1 LDMASYSIKLTLS
14 DAARKFLS
22 DNKLNLVLGKAV
34 GSVDRPT
41 YRTAWHVLTPAELA
55 QTLELSWTVNYT
67 GSFTTETRFDPFTK
81 YTTHSNDI
89 PVVTGHNYNVTNYG
103 TMIEDPNNPPRW
115 QNSSS
120 FTFLNDMGYKQL
132 YRPVLKTPAPWTPGA
147 RASSQGTP
155 FWLGN
160 PVMKNGAVIAT
171 PVEKVM
177 VWFGQYVAGAA
188 VLEED
193 RTIAVEFDLT
203 EVRSGWAE
211 IADDLSAWNNLSPNA
226 KKVDVVPVL

>member
-1 LDMASYSIKLTLS
+1 MSYSIKLKIS
-14 DAARKFLS
+14 DAARKFLY
-22 DNKLNLVLGKAV
+22 NEELNLVLGKAV

-67 GSFTTETRFDPFTK
+67 GSFTTETKFDPFTK
-81 YTTHSNDI
+81 YTTQSNDI
-89 PVVTGHNYNVTNYG
+89 PMVAGHNYNVTNYG
-103 TMIEDPNNPPRW
+103 IMTEDPNKPPR
-115 QNSSS
+115 QNRSS
-120 FTFLNDMGYKQL
+120 FAFFNNMGYKQL
-132 YRPVLKTPAPWTPGA
+132 YRPVLKTPAPGA
-147 RASSQGTP
+147 PANSQGSP

-160 PVMKNGAVIAT
+160 HVLKNGAVIVT
-171 PVEKVM
+171 PVEKVI

-193 RTIAVEFDLT
+193 GTFTIAVEFDLT

-226 KKVDVVPVL
+226 KEVDVAPVL